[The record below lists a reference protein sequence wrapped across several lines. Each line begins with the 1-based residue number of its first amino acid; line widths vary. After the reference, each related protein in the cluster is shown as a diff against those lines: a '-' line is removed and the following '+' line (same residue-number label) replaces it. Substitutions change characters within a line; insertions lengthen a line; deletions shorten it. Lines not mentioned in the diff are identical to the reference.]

1 MGSHGHLTCTHRKR
15 PPSRTALET
24 IARIRQVLEQGCTPE
39 QLAQARAELQ
49 APCAPRQPQLPLR
62 VKP

>member
-1 MGSHGHLTCTHRKR
+1 MRSRGGLTCTHRK
-15 PPSRTALET
+15 PSPSRTARET
-24 IARIRQVLEQGCTPE
+24 IAHIRQVLEQGCTPE

-49 APCAPRQPQLPLR
+49 ASRQPGQPQLPLK